1 MTPRSERIFL
11 ASLILLVSIVVG
23 IDQFIAADET
33 VRFIAGILIGLAI
46 ALSAIYIVNA
56 AMNFGEPQEEQE
68 DVEVSSERRV

>member
-23 IDQFIAADET
+23 IDQFIAGDGT
-33 VRFIAGILIGLAI
+33 VRFISGILIGLAI

-56 AMNFGEPQEEQE
+56 AMHFGEPREEAE
-68 DVEVSSERRV
+68 EAEISSERRA